1 MSLRCTDD
9 DIVTCSGSPDILLGM
24 VRSYER
30 PDVALNY
37 GLMLREAVR
46 HERLA
51 SILLHEE
58 ETFTTLFRCIESP
71 HFDVASDA
79 FATCRD
85 VLTRHKAIVA
95 DFLQGQYDRFF
106 ALYLQLII
114 SENYV
119 TRRQS
124 LKLLSELLLDRSNF
138 AVMTRFIAE
147 PAHLKAIMNLLRT
160 RARRIRFCPDF
171 GRALFVLIVPP
182 VERAVV
188 AQRKFAPPSTA
199 YRLRSC
205 AGDRSASIQYEAFHV
220 FKIFV
225 ANPRKEALVLEL
237 LRRNRDRLLM
247 FLADFL
253 AQREAQDDHFRDE
266 KSFLIEEI
274 RRL

>member
-1 MSLRCTDD
+1 VSLRCTDD

-147 PAHLKAIMNLLRT
+147 PAHLKAIMNLLR
-160 RARRIRFCPDF
+160 
-171 GRALFVLIVPP
+171 
-182 VERAVV
+182 
-188 AQRKFAPPSTA
+188 
-199 YRLRSC
+199 
-205 AGDRSASIQYEAFHV
+205 DRSASIQYEAFHV